1 MKRLI
6 LLIASVGMAF
16 STVLTASGLE
26 RDNLTGNGVER
37 DILTGSGVEQDT
49 LTAEVANDKTQQKV
63 ERKRSRQEK
72 REQMRKEEELLKAEA
87 YAKALAA
94 LNNREF
100 VLEIDKIN
108 FPGFPSIF
116 CSPSTNFISMN
127 GEEAVI
133 QIAMD
138 NHNPRQNGIG
148 GLTLQGR
155 VTELTSSKTEDGNI
169 LCSYYVQGVG
179 ISAKIDIT
187 LVEGDSYVSA
197 KLNPTYRGKTTILS
211 GQLVPI
217 EESSVYK
224 GQPL

>member
-26 RDNLTGNGVER
+26 RDTLTGNGVER

-108 FPGFPSIF
+108 FPG
-116 CSPSTNFISMN
+116 
-127 GEEAVI
+127 
-133 QIAMD
+133 
-138 NHNPRQNGIG
+138 
-148 GLTLQGR
+148 
-155 VTELTSSKTEDGNI
+155 
-169 LCSYYVQGVG
+169 
-179 ISAKIDIT
+179 
-187 LVEGDSYVSA
+187 
-197 KLNPTYRGKTTILS
+197 
-211 GQLVPI
+211 
-217 EESSVYK
+217 
-224 GQPL
+224 

>member
-26 RDNLTGNGVER
+26 RDTLTGNGVER

-116 CSPSTNFISMN
+116 
-127 GEEAVI
+127 
-133 QIAMD
+133 
-138 NHNPRQNGIG
+138 
-148 GLTLQGR
+148 
-155 VTELTSSKTEDGNI
+155 
-169 LCSYYVQGVG
+169 
-179 ISAKIDIT
+179 
-187 LVEGDSYVSA
+187 
-197 KLNPTYRGKTTILS
+197 
-211 GQLVPI
+211 
-217 EESSVYK
+217 
-224 GQPL
+224 